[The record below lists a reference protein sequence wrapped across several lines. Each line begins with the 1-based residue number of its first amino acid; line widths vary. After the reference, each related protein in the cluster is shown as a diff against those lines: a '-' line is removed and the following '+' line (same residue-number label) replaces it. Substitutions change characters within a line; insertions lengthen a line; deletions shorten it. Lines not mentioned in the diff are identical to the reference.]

1 MQTLNKNTYILYSK
15 PEIHNSPH
23 IGPGFNIL
31 SIYQKK
37 RKKTDGNITHFHR
50 GSHRVI
56 SYFFSVDNL
65 QKENLHFKGKK
76 FPL

>member
-15 PEIHNSPH
+15 PEIRKSPH

-56 SYFFSVDNL
+56 SYFFMLTISKSKTYIS
-65 QKENLHFKGKK
+65 KEKK